1 MQVLHSKCRI
11 LRCPRSGPRSGSA
24 ELVASSL
31 LIASLVPG
39 LQRLRIPG
47 ALIAV
52 AVMGGAV
59 RFHLFTPP
67 GIDPNI
73 DGAGLFAMAL
83 VVWLCSFAMLIAMLI
98 AGRGVLIEPGSAV
111 ARVLLPPRAL
121 STEGPALTPAR
132 S

>member
-1 MQVLHSKCRI
+1 MQVLYSKCRI
-11 LRCPRSGPRSGSA
+11 PRCPGSGSRNGSA

-31 LIASLVPG
+31 LTASLVPG
-39 LQRLRIPG
+39 LQRLRILR

-52 AVMGGAV
+52 AVMGRAV
-59 RFHLFTPP
+59 SFHLFTPP
-67 GIDPNI
+67 GIDPNN
-73 DGAGLFAMAL
+73 DGAGLFVMAL
-83 VVWLCSFAMLIAMLI
+83 VVWLCSIARLI

>member
-11 LRCPRSGPRSGSA
+11 PRCPGSGSRSGPA

-52 AVMGGAV
+52 AVMGAV
-59 RFHLFTPP
+59 SLHLFTPP
-67 GIDPNI
+67 GIDPDI

>member
-11 LRCPRSGPRSGSA
+11 PRCPGSGPRSGPA

-67 GIDPNI
+67 GIDPDI
-73 DGAGLFAMAL
+73 DGAGLLAMAL
-83 VVWLCSFAMLIAMLI
+83 VVWLCPIAMLI
-98 AGRGVLIEPGSAV
+98 AGRGVLVEPGSAV
-111 ARVLLPPRAL
+111 AQVPLPPRTL